1 MFIQVLSQ
9 LSDEKKAIV
18 RKLGFCSILEFQCTR
33 NINDIFAWLINHFD
47 VNKAAVTFENGF
59 SFSLSPIIVYK
70 ILGIP
75 FGWRTVQLTDSK
87 KQSIDLDTPSIECL
101 CSMLTND
108 LDETSFSV
116 IFMKLLLSAFIAP
129 NGRGSA
135 SPEYY
140 ANLSDVNDI
149 PRFDWCT
156 FTLNWL
162 LAHIRNFQQG
172 VFEGS
177 ISKIGEC
184 KIILVVSLLK
194 YIFSCCHH

>member
-1 MFIQVLSQ
+1 MFIQVLAQ
-9 LSDEKKAIV
+9 LSDEKKAII
-18 RKLGFCSILEFQCTR
+18 RKLGFGSILDFQCTS

-47 VNKAAVTFENGF
+47 VNKAVVTFENGF
-59 SFSLSPIIVYK
+59 SFSLSPIIIYK

-75 FGWRTVQLTDSK
+75 FGWRTVQLTDSR
-87 KQSIDLDTPSIECL
+87 KQSLDLDTPSIECL

-108 LDETSFSV
+108 LDEPSFSV

-140 ANLSDVNDI
+140 GNLADVNEI

-162 LAHIRNFQQG
+162 LAHIRNFQLG

-177 ISKIGEC
+177 ISEMGGC
-184 KIILVVSLLK
+184 KIILVV
-194 YIFSCCHH
+194 